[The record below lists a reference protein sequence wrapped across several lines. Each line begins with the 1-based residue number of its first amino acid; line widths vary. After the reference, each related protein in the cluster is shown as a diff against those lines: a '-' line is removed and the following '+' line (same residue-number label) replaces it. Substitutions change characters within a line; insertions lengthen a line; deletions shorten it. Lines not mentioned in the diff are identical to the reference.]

1 MLICS
6 VTLMK
11 PYKFLFAVVSS
22 SVKAHSGV
30 LILQNH
36 CKALVLLKKKKIRS
50 RTYIVKNLKN
60 FFYITLPQ
68 LVLLLLQDILK
79 RFSVFMSSIGH
90 VETAQGTRT
99 FTFSSCLI

>member
-36 CKALVLLKKKKIRS
+36 CKALVLLKKKKS
-50 RTYIVKNLKN
+50 EA
-60 FFYITLPQ
+60 
-68 LVLLLLQDILK
+68 
-79 RFSVFMSSIGH
+79 GH
-90 VETAQGTRT
+90 
-99 FTFSSCLI
+99 I